1 MGVDDAGP
9 CGMVSPM
16 DFAPLREA
24 ARAAVAPDAWAFF
37 QGTADARSD
46 PERDARAWEHWDL
59 VPRVMTGLTAIDTGV
74 ELGGQRFASPVTIAA
89 TAAQGACRD
98 EGERL
103 TIAAA
108 GRAGVLMTYSHNA
121 SVAVEQFA
129 AAATS
134 PWWAQIYVQRDRVIT
149 ADYMARCAELG
160 AAAFVLTLDVPGTLA
175 DASFRRAP
183 LAGAVAIRGNVGPTG
198 GGAGAGVASAI
209 TPEVVASLV
218 QESSLP
224 VWAKG
229 VMAPSDALRALDAG
243 VAGVIVSNHGRR
255 QLGGV
260 VPVAD
265 VLGDITHAVDGRAP
279 VLVDGGIR
287 SGIDVVRAIALGASA
302 VGIGRPVL
310 WALAAGGRPQLEAVL
325 RALTEEVAIAL
336 AGLGAARVADV
347 TCDMVRPAIG

>member
-1 MGVDDAGP
+1 
-9 CGMVSPM
+9 MVSRM

-37 QGTADARSD
+37 QGTADGRSD
-46 PERDARAWEHWDL
+46 PERDARAWERWDL
-59 VPRVMTGLTAIDTGV
+59 VPRIMTGLTAIDTSV
-74 ELGGQRFASPVTIAA
+74 ELGGHRFASPVVIAA

-121 SVAVEQFA
+121 SVGVEQFA
-129 AAATS
+129 AVATS
-134 PWWAQIYVQRDRVIT
+134 PWWAQIYVQRDRGAT
-149 ADYMARCAELG
+149 ADYMARCADLG

-183 LAGAVAIRGNVGPTG
+183 LTGAVAIRGNVGPTG
-198 GGAGAGVASAI
+198 GGSGSAAESAI
-209 TPEVVASLV
+209 TPEVVASIV
-218 QESSLP
+218 QESRLP

-229 VMAPSDALRALDAG
+229 VMAPADALTALDAG
-243 VAGVIVSNHGRR
+243 VAGIIVSNHGRR

-260 VPVAD
+260 APVAG
-265 VLGDITHAVDGRAP
+265 VLPEITDAVAGRAP

-310 WALAAGGRPQLEAVL
+310 WALAAGGQAQLEVVL
-325 RALTEEVAIAL
+325 QALTEEVATAL
-336 AGLGAARVADV
+336 AGLGAARLGDV
-347 TCDMVRPAIG
+347 TLDMVRPAID